1 MKPKLKYILVFL
13 FLSLHFVNAKTTKVQ
28 NIAQYKE
35 AQKSIA
41 AGDSIVLANGVWNN
55 VEIIF
60 KGNGTESKNIFLVAE
75 TPGKVTIE
83 GQSRLQL
90 SGNYLVVSGLVF
102 TNGYGSK
109 KTVIEFKTSSKDYAY
124 NSTLTN
130 CVIDKYNQPAKDSA
144 DQWIGVWGKKNTIE
158 YCYFGGKSNEGT
170 TLVVW
175 PNDSNSID
183 NGHLIYRNYFGPRP
197 RLGANGGETIRIGTS
212 QVCHM
217 SSRTIVDG
225 NFFEQCNGE
234 VEIISIKSGDNMLV
248 NNTFLECEG
257 SLVLRH
263 GNNSLVSGNWFLGNG
278 KPFTGGVRVINEGH
292 KVINNYFYKLTG
304 DEFRSATAIMNG
316 IPDSPANGYAQVKNV
331 IIANNTYYMCDYPW
345 GFSVGLG
352 FRNRI
357 ARPESTLLLN
367 NLIYSPAT
375 SELIKSY
382 DKVDGIK
389 MDNNLLISSKGV
401 STEQGTVKAEVQITK
416 VWGMDVPVSNVKAKK
431 LPFVKCDILG
441 QTRVE
446 AVVGAFQ
453 DKLETAKVELAT
465 SANCGPAWYKVT
477 LENEAK
483 KAVTKGKTIEVAVGI
498 DNLTKA
504 LKKAGNGDVFVL
516 SEGEYLITNKI
527 AISKNISIKSGNAKI
542 KPVIRLQSER
552 DNNCFFEIS
561 ESAYV
566 VFDGIAINGDSKA
579 KFPAKYFIVS
589 DKNGAMS
596 YALTLNNC
604 DIYDFNVETGAIIKA
619 YKGTMSDSITIRNSI
634 LRDSY
639 RGISLNDEKEDVGKY
654 SVEYLRFDNSVFSN
668 FKQYLVD
675 FYRGGNDES
684 TLGGTFRANHCVF
697 NNIGADEKQTILK
710 LTNIV
715 NVSIEN
721 SIFNN
726 SLAKTTV
733 KLSGIRNSI
742 KNCALNSCAAPKVES
757 NAISE
762 NVIFENPRFEK
773 KNFGLS
779 DKSKLKGKASDGGNI
794 GLK

>member
-1 MKPKLKYILVFL
+1 MKIKFIYCLLFL
-13 FLSLHFVNAKTTKVQ
+13 FLGFNLLNAKTSKVQ
-28 NIAQYKE
+28 NFTQYKE
-35 AQKSIA
+35 AMKTLT
-41 AGDSIVLANGVWNN
+41 AGDSIVLANGIWKD
-55 VEIIF
+55 VEFVF
-60 KGNGTESKNIFLVAE
+60 KGNGTENKNIYLVAE

-102 TNGYGSK
+102 KNGYGPK

-130 CVIDKYNQPAKDSA
+130 CVIDKFNQLAKDSA

-175 PNDSNSID
+175 PNDSNSIE
-183 NGHLIYRNYFGPRP
+183 NGHLIYRNHFGPRP
-197 RLGANGGETIRIGTS
+197 RLGSNGGETIRIGTS

-225 NFFEQCNGE
+225 NFFERCNGE
-234 VEIISIKSGDNMLV
+234 VEIISIKSADNILA

-263 GNNSLVSGNWFLGNG
+263 GNNTLVSGNWFIGNG
-278 KPFTGGVRVINEGH
+278 KPFTGGVRIINEGH

-331 IIANNTYYMCDYPW
+331 IIANNTYYLCDYPW
-345 GFSVGLG
+345 AFGVGLG

-357 ARPESTLLLN
+357 ARPEGTLLLN

-389 MDNNLLISSKGV
+389 LDNNLLISSKGV
-401 STEQGTVKAEVQITK
+401 SAEHGTVNGEVQMIK
-416 VWGMDVPVSNVKAKK
+416 VWGLDIPVTGVKAKK
-431 LPFVKCDILG
+431 LPFVKYDILG
-441 QTRVE
+441 QTRID

-453 DKLETAKVELAT
+453 NKLETAQVELAT
-465 SANCGPAWYKVT
+465 AVTCGPSWYRAT
-477 LENEAK
+477 LENQAK
-483 KAVTKGKTIEVAVGI
+483 NAVAKGKTVEVASGI

-516 SEGEYLITNKI
+516 SEGEHIITNKI
-527 AISKNISIKSGNAKI
+527 SINKNITIKSGNAI
-542 KPVIRLQSER
+542 TKPVISLQSER
-552 DNNCFFEIS
+552 ENNCFFEIG

-566 VFDGIAINGDSKA
+566 VIDGVAINGNSKA

-604 DIYDFNVETGAIIKA
+604 EIYDFNVEAGAIIKA
-619 YKGTMSDSITIRNSI
+619 YKGTMSDSITIRNSV

-639 RGISLNDEKEDVGKY
+639 RGISLSDEKEDIGKY
-654 SVEYLRFDNSVFSN
+654 NVEYLRFENSIFFN

-684 TLGGTFRANHCVF
+684 TLGGTFTVNHCVF
-697 NNIGADEKQTILK
+697 DNIGADEKQTILK
-710 LTNIV
+710 LNNIV

-726 SLAKTTV
+726 SMTKTTV
-733 KLSGIRNSI
+733 KLSGVKNSIRN
-742 KNCALNSCAAPKVES
+742 CAINGCAAPKVQAG
-757 NAISE
+757 AISE
-762 NVIFENPRFEK
+762 NVIYENPRFEK
-773 KNFGLS
+773 KSFILS
-779 DKSKLKGKASDGGNI
+779 DKSKLKGKATDGGNI
-794 GLK
+794 GIR